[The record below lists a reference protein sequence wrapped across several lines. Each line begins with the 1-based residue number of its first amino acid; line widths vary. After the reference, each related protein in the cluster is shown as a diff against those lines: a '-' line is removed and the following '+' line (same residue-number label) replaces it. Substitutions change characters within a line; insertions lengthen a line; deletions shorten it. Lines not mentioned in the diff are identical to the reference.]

1 MSKIALFSGLLIASL
16 FTSCGAQS
24 QDSKYKDLDDGI
36 YAEIKTNRG
45 DILLVLEHEKTP
57 LTVANFVALAEGK
70 MDTGERE
77 PGEPFYNGLTFH
89 RVIDDFMIQTGD
101 PQGTGMGGP
110 GYKFEDEFHP
120 DLRHDGPGILS
131 MANSGPATNGSQF
144 FITHKETPWL
154 DNKHS
159 VFGHVIDGQ
168 SVVDSV
174 KQGDTMEEV
183 NIIRV
188 GKDAKKFDALSVF
201 QMEKENIRKKNELK
215 EAEAEKEFAKM
226 KANAKTTDTGLQYIV
241 KKEGAGSQVQAGKSV
256 SAHYRLRLKDGTV
269 IDDSFSRGEPI
280 SLVPGTGQ
288 VIPGWEEGLLL
299 MKQGGEY
306 TLIVPPQLGYGAQ
319 ANGPIPA
326 NSTLIFDMEIVSVDE

>member
-1 MSKIALFSGLLIASL
+1 MNKIALFSGFLMATL
-16 FTSCGAQS
+16 FASCGAQS
-24 QDSKYKDLDDGI
+24 QESKHKDLEDGI
-36 YAEIKTNRG
+36 YAEIKTTRG

-57 LTVANFVALAEGK
+57 LTVANFVALAEGD

-77 PGEPFYNGLTFH
+77 PGQPFYNDLTFH
-89 RVIDDFMIQTGD
+89 RVIKDFMIQTGD

-120 DLRHDGPGILS
+120 DLRHDGPGVLS

-159 VFGHVIDGQ
+159 VFGRVIDGQ
-168 SVVDSV
+168 SVVDSIE
-174 KQGDTMEEV
+174 QGDVMKEV
-183 NIIRV
+183 NIIRI
-188 GKDAKKFDALSVF
+188 GKEAKKFDALKVF
-201 QMEKENIRKKNELK
+201 QTEKENMRKKIEQK
-215 EAEAEKEFAKM
+215 EAEFEKEFAKL
-226 KANAKTTDTGLQYIV
+226 KANAKTTDSGLQYIV
-241 KKEGAGSQVQAGKSV
+241 NKEGNGPQVQAGKSV

-280 SLVPGTGQ
+280 SLVPGRGQ

-306 TLIVPPQLGYGAQ
+306 TLLVPPQLGYGAQ

-326 NSTLIFDMEIVSVDE
+326 NATLIFDMEIVSVDE